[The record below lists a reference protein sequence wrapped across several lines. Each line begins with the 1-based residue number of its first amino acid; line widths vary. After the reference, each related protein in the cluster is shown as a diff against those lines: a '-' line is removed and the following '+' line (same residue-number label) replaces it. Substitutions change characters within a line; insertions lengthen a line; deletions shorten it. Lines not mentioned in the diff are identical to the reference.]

1 MMKIKADQMGEP
13 IRIAQVIGKVCA
25 GGVEAVI
32 FNYYRHLDHSKIQF
46 DFYIDEDSVCSI
58 PQDILDSG
66 ARCFT
71 IPPYQKLKKYISAL
85 KKYFKEISTR

>member
-1 MMKIKADQMGEP
+1 MG
-13 IRIAQVIGKVCA
+13 KLNA

-32 FNYYRHLDHSKIQF
+32 YNYYRHIDHTKIRF
-46 DFYIDEDSVCSI
+46 DFIIDEDSKIGV

-71 IPPYQKLKKYISAL
+71 VPPYQKVFKYVSAL
-85 KKYFKEISTR
+85 KKLFK